1 MELIRLRWTALAALL
16 AITTMLGSC
25 GSSTTTP
32 PPTPVITG
40 LFPSSITAGSQMFTL
55 FISGIGFVTSPPSQV
70 FWNGSL
76 RTSKLNTVTTQL
88 AVSILATDV
97 ATPGIAAITVTNPEP
112 GGPSLA
118 ATFTINAVQNGGPSI
133 TSLSPASATP
143 GSGAFTLTVNGSNF
157 VAPIIVNN
165 TVQTPGSTIAW
176 NSGPLATT
184 FVSSTSL
191 TANVPASDI
200 ATAGFASVSVF
211 NTTPGGS
218 QVISP
223 SVTFSFMS
231 SNAAAFPMV
240 ASVNGSGGPAD
251 GPSAA
256 PAMSADGRFVAFF
269 SEAKN
274 LVTQGSH
281 GNIFVR
287 DTCLGA
293 GSCTAKTSAVD
304 LASDGSA
311 PNAVGGSQVAMS
323 ADGRF
328 IVFQSAATNLVF
340 GQQGTS
346 ASTAKNLFV
355 RDLCVGGN
363 APLGCEPHT
372 ESVSV
377 NNEGE
382 FAAGGDSGSASIS
395 ADGRFIAF
403 ASSAANLAAGQTGS
417 GSRVF
422 VRDTC
427 AGPTAGKSCI
437 AKSLEIPI
445 DSHYQADGLEPQSPA
460 ISADGRYVAFVAGE
474 PGPGANASRRP
485 SQILLR
491 DTCLGSN
498 APAACVPS
506 TVEVSVSGAGQ
517 PGNGQSGA
525 PAVSGDGRFVVFQSG
540 ASNLAAEASH
550 SQTNIFLRDTCLGAT
565 APDGCIQTTTPLGA
579 QAAGITTNTD
589 AFAPWIS
596 ASGRYV
602 SFISGIS
609 NSAKRQHFVETFL
622 FVRDTCFGAP
632 SGCTARTVAVA
643 APVNLSQAPA
653 LSVDQFSPVPIISN
667 GRVAAF
673 SSASPVKTAPV
684 SGYGDVLLTLTSF

>member
-16 AITTMLGSC
+16 AITTTMLGSC

-55 FISGIGFVTSPPSQV
+55 FISGTGFVTSPPSQV

-118 ATFTINAVQNGGPSI
+118 VTFTINAVQNGGPSI

-157 VAPIIVNN
+157 VAPVIVNN
-165 TVQTPGSTIAW
+165 AVQTPGSTIAW
-176 NSGPLATT
+176 NAGPLATT

-200 ATAGFASVSVF
+200 ATAGFASVNVF

-218 QVISP
+218 QIISP
-223 SVTFSFMS
+223 SVNFSFMS
-231 SNAAAFPMV
+231 SNAAFPMV
-240 ASVNGSGGPAD
+240 ASVNATGGPAD
-251 GPSAA
+251 GASAA

-269 SEAKN
+269 SEANN

-287 DTCLGA
+287 DTCMGA
-293 GSCTAKTSAVD
+293 TACTAKTTAVD
-304 LASDGSA
+304 LASDGST
-311 PNAVGGSQVAMS
+311 PNAEAGSQVAMS

-328 IVFQSAATNLVF
+328 VVFASKATNLVS
-340 GQQGTS
+340 GQES
-346 ASTAKNLFV
+346 ANASSAMNLFV
-355 RDLCVGGN
+355 RDLCIGVN
-363 APLGCEPHT
+363 APSGCAPRT
-372 ESVSV
+372 EAVS
-377 NNEGE
+377 ETASGE
-382 FAAGGDSGSASIS
+382 LPMAGYSGGASIS

-403 ASSAANLAAGQTGS
+403 DSSSPNLVVGQTGMEHQ
-417 GSRVF
+417 VF

-427 AGPTAGKSCI
+427 DGPTAGETCVATTEQVPVD
-437 AKSLEIPI
+437 AKYYVGGSEA
-445 DSHYQADGLEPQSPA
+445 QTPA
-460 ISADGRYVAFVAGE
+460 ISADGRYVAFAAW
-474 PGPGANASRRP
+474 GPMTVSETAP
-485 SQILLR
+485 DKLQILLR

-498 APAACVPS
+498 VPAACVPS

-517 PGNGQSGA
+517 SGNGQSGA

-540 ASNLAAEASH
+540 ASNLAAEASD
-550 SQTNIFLRDTCLGAT
+550 SKTNIFLRDTCLGAT
-565 APDGCIQTTTPLGA
+565 ASDGCIPATTLVGA
-579 QAAGITTNTD
+579 EAAGATTNTD

-596 ASGRYV
+596 ASGRYI

-609 NSAKRQHFVETFL
+609 NSAKRQNRVETFL
-622 FVRDTCFGAP
+622 FVRDTCFGGP
-632 SGCTARTVAVA
+632 SACTDRMVAVA
-643 APVNLSQAPA
+643 APMNLSQTPA
-653 LSVDQFSPVPIISN
+653 LRVDQFLPVPIISN

-673 SSASPVKTAPV
+673 SSMSPIKTAPV